1 MLNLDRQNQYRA
13 RYQSETEGW
22 QPSGDAY
29 EATIR
34 RYLTKDSV
42 FLDLGCGRGGLPEK
56 LAEEQFSQL
65 FGLDPDIASLV
76 EYRAPG
82 VQLAN
87 GLADDLPYQANSFD
101 VIIATW
107 LFEHLPAPEKT
118 LAELQRVLRPNG
130 KLILLT
136 PNVKHP
142 LLWANRISQ
151 LLPAIQGKLV
161 ERLYDRAEADT
172 FPVTYKANTPAT
184 LKSLAA
190 KAKLTVKE
198 LQIIPDPSYLAFN
211 DVMYRLS
218 VGLEKVLPQ
227 SWGVHLL
234 VVLEKGR

>member
-13 RYQSETEGW
+13 RYQSETKDW

-34 RYLTKDSV
+34 RYLSKDSV

-56 LAEEQFSQL
+56 LSQEQFSAL
-65 FGLDPDIASLV
+65 YGLDPDIASLT
-76 EYRAPG
+76 EYRAPD
-82 VQLAN
+82 VRLAN
-87 GLADDLPYQANSFD
+87 GLADDLPYKGNSFD
-101 VIIATW
+101 VVIATW
-107 LFEHLPAPEKT
+107 LFEHLPTPEQT
-118 LAELQRVLRPNG
+118 LTELHRVLCPSG

-172 FPVTYKANTPAT
+172 FPVTYKANTPAA
-184 LKSLAA
+184 LRNLAF
-190 KAKLTVKE
+190 KANLQVKE

-211 DVMYRLS
+211 DVMYQLS
-218 VGLEKVLPQ
+218 VGMEKLLPR

-234 VVLEKGR
+234 VVMEK

>member
-13 RYQSETEGW
+13 RYADQTEGW

-34 RYLTKDSV
+34 RYLAKDSV

-56 LAEEQFSQL
+56 LAAE
-65 FGLDPDIASLV
+65 GLARLYGVDPDFASLAD
-76 EYRAPG
+76 YRAPS
-82 VQLAN
+82 VRLAN
-87 GLADDLPYQANSFD
+87 GLADDLPYRNNSFD
-101 VIIATW
+101 VVIATW
-107 LFEHLPAPEKT
+107 LFEHLPAPDQT

-184 LKSLAA
+184 LSALAKRA
-190 KAKLTVKE
+190 QLTVRE
-198 LQIIPDPSYLAFN
+198 LQIIEDPSYLAFN
-211 DVMYRLS
+211 DILFRVAVL
-218 VGLEKVLPQ
+218 VEKLLPK

-234 VVLEKGR
+234 VVLEKA